1 MRLLPDQD
9 ERDLAAALRALFAAE
24 CPANVVRRLR
34 DKPEEKMPDKL
45 WTALAEAG
53 VFGLVLAP
61 EYGGAGGPL
70 SALGVFYVEAGRA
83 LCPTLVHSTVQAAL
97 AIDVLGDAEHR
108 AAWLPGL
115 AAGTVRATTS
125 LFSARDAAVIEPEL
139 SARREADGSWR
150 LQGRSDFVLDADF
163 ADLLVV
169 SAANDERILGFVVDT
184 HTAGV
189 QVTPL
194 PVLGGYRTFQV
205 HFDDVRVADRRAVLT
220 GPHGEGLPENALRR
234 VGNTAMALLSLD
246 LVGVGEA
253 VLQRTVDYTK
263 ARKQFGRPIASFQAA
278 QHLVANMHIAL
289 AAARL
294 AGHSA
299 VYWLD
304 DDDGDPT
311 WETAIARMHAATAAK
326 LITLD
331 AHQLHGGMGYVVET
345 DLHLFS
351 ERARVLSTLGGGADI
366 AATWLLSESPHRM
379 FPTEDKHW

>member
-9 ERDLAAALRALFAAE
+9 ERDLAATLRALLAAE
-24 CPANVVRRLR
+24 CPTTLARRLR
-34 DKPEEKMPDKL
+34 DCPEEGIPDRL
-45 WTALAEAG
+45 WTALVKAG
-53 VFGLVLAP
+53 VFGLALP
-61 EYGGAGGPL
+61 TEYGGVGGDL

-83 LCPTLVHSTVQAAL
+83 LCPTIVHSTVQAAL
-97 AIDVLGDAEHR
+97 AIDVLGNTEHR

-115 AAGTVRATTS
+115 ADGTIRATTS
-125 LFSARDAAVIEPEL
+125 LFSPRNAAVIAPKL
-139 SARREADGSWR
+139 SARPDADGGWR
-150 LQGRSDFVLDADF
+150 LHGPADFVLDADL
-163 ADLLVV
+163 ADQLVV
-169 SAANDERILGFVVDT
+169 SAAADEQILGFVIDT
-184 HTAGV
+184 HAAGV
-189 QVTPL
+189 HLEPL
-194 PVLGGYRTFQV
+194 PMLGGYRVFRV
-205 HFDDVRVADRRAVLT
+205 DLDDVRVADPRAVLT
-220 GPHGEGLPENALRR
+220 GPHGNGLAEDALRR
-234 VGNTAMALLSLD
+234 VANTAVALLSLD

-263 ARKQFGRPIASFQAA
+263 ARKQFGRTIASFQAA

-299 VYWLD
+299 VFWI
-304 DDDGDPT
+304 DDGDTT

-331 AHQLHGGMGYVVET
+331 AHQLHGGMGYVLET

-379 FPTEDKHW
+379 APTGDEKSW

>member
-9 ERDLAAALRALFAAE
+9 ELDLAASLRALLAAE
-24 CPANVVRRLR
+24 CPTSVVRRLR
-34 DKPEEKMPDKL
+34 DNPEEKMPERL
-45 WTALAEAG
+45 WAALADAG
-53 VFGLVLAP
+53 VFGLALPTA
-61 EYGGAGGPL
+61 YGGAGGAL

-97 AIDVLGDAEHR
+97 AIDVLGAAKHR

-115 AAGTVRATTS
+115 AAGTTTATTS
-125 LFSARDAAVIEPEL
+125 LFSARDAAVIEPPV
-139 SARREADGSWR
+139 SARLEGDGSWR
-150 LQGRSDFVLDADF
+150 LQGSADFVLDADC

-169 SAANDERILGFVVDT
+169 SAVDDDEHIVGFVLDIHAANVN
-184 HTAGV
+184 
-189 QVTPL
+189 VTPL
-194 PVLGGYRTFQV
+194 PVMGGYRTFRIT
-205 HFDDVRVADRRAVLT
+205 FDDVPVTDPRAVLT
-220 GPHGEGLPENALRR
+220 GPDGNGLPDDALHRLA
-234 VGNTAMALLSLD
+234 NTAVALLSLD

-253 VLQRTVDYTK
+253 VLQRTVEYTK

-278 QHLVANMHIAL
+278 QHLIADMHIAL

-299 VYWLD
+299 AYWLD
-304 DDDGDPT
+304 DDGDST
-311 WETAIARMHAATAAK
+311 WETAIARMHGATAAK

-351 ERARVLSTLGGGADI
+351 ERARVLSTLGGGADV
-366 AATWLLSESPHRM
+366 AATWLMSESPHRM
-379 FPTEDKHW
+379 FLAEDKAW